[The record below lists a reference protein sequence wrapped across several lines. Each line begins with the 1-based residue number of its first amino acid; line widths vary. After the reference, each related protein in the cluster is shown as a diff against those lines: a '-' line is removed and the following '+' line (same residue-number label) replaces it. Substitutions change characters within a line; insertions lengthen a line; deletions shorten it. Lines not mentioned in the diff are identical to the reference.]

1 VTRHPLASVLVG
13 LTLLA
18 VGCPRPVPEHL
29 RVDPPKEAVGGA
41 QEPSAIQ
48 DLPSAVAAIVG
59 SDPLVRSPTLPALEV
74 LRDVPGAAPL
84 ADYVRSVRQLE
95 GGEGQVPRSM
105 QQLEDDHRGSEA
117 VALAR
122 GYRLRVTENL
132 LASPAQAG
140 PERDSQILALLTP
153 LTSSGEGA
161 TLNRAPLDW
170 LSGEQPL
177 ETRTRA
183 YAERWTLAGWLDAP
197 GVNIGPAGSALGAPM
212 YDGLSDTPMGVLV
225 ASRARG
231 DQGDEAAIAS
241 ALDDLRTATRWA
253 LQEAAADRDTEQ
265 AAWAAT
271 KAEAKEALGDDP
283 IDALLARARSALEPA
298 GGRPEAVGG
307 ALLAHAGRRWRGTCS
322 DAPCVGLDRV
332 DTMAAAARWGPEVAP
347 IAHVWQVI
355 ALKDALDTM
364 DVAHDTVM
372 YPRGALALVDAVL
385 GTGGGPLEDQ
395 VLRKRSPDEGVWL
408 VLARG
413 VGVEGVTSWDGA
425 RAALGAHLQQE
436 AQRAKAELDDPEMAS
451 YLDRIA
457 ARAIP

>member
-1 VTRHPLASVLVG
+1 MNHHPLVPALIG
-13 LTLLA
+13 LAALA
-18 VGCPRPVPEHL
+18 TACPHAVPDHL
-29 RVDPPKEAVGGA
+29 RVDPPKEAVGGIDGPTPITDRA
-41 QEPSAIQ
+41 G
-48 DLPSAVAAIVG
+48 AVAAIVG
-59 SDPLVRSPTLPALEV
+59 SDPLVRSPTLPPVRV
-74 LRDVPGAAPL
+74 LRDVADTAPL
-84 ADYVRSVRQLE
+84 IAYVESVRQLE

-140 PERDSQILALLTP
+140 PERDSKILSLLTP
-153 LTSSGEGA
+153 LTSSGEGS

-170 LSGEQPL
+170 LGSDESL
-177 ETRTRA
+177 ESRTRA

-197 GVNIGPAGSALGAPM
+197 KVDIGPAGEALAAPM
-212 YDGLSDTPMGVLV
+212 YDGLLDTPMGSLV

-231 DQGDEAAIAS
+231 DQGDDATVAAAM
-241 ALDDLRTATRWA
+241 DDLRSATRWA

-265 AAWAAT
+265 GAWATT
-271 KAEAKEALGDDP
+271 KAEATKTLGDDP
-283 IDALLARARSALEPA
+283 IDVLLKRAWSGFEPA

-307 ALLAHAGRRWRGTCS
+307 ALLAHAGRRWRGTCD

-332 DTMAAAARWGPEVAP
+332 DTMAAAGRWSDEVAP
-347 IAHVWQVI
+347 LAHVWRVL

-372 YPRGALALVDAVL
+372 YPRGVIALVDAVL

-395 VLRKRSPDEGVWL
+395 ILRKRSPDEGVWL

-425 RAALGAHLQQE
+425 RAALGAHLQGE
-436 AQRAKAELDDPEMAS
+436 ARRAATTIDDPEMVS

-457 ARAIP
+457 RRAIP